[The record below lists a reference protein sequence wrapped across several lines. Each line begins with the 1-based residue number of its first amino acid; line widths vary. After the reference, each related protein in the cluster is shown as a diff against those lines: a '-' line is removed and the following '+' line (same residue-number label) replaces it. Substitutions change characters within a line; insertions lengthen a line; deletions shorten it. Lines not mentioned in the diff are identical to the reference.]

1 MQRGSHLLIARAGE
15 ARCELGAT
23 ATSMHGGRHHP
34 ACGRRSNTFA
44 WPCQMAVREGSA
56 THEAGD
62 VDRTEPTA
70 LLIDRVR
77 SMTDWQT
84 ISSLAVAG
92 GTLVL
97 AVATFSAVRSAN
109 RSANVAEE
117 GYLTGLRPLLVHS
130 LAEDHVQKVG
140 WSDRHFAQLGG
151 GQAIVEEQDGV
162 IYLALGLRN
171 AGAGIALLHGWY
183 PMPDRAFV
191 TESHASRPRLPS
203 THDRPLHPT
212 GWCRL
217 LGRGGSQ
224 SRRSRPTRPR
234 RARWPSVVRSRST
247 SCTATNKVVNTPSAG
262 SPFSPMTKKAGS
274 VAASS
279 IGTWTVRISASSHRA
294 VHIATTWEC
303 AVRPGGVEPP
313 NLQIKSPL
321 LYR

>member
-1 MQRGSHLLIARAGE
+1 
-15 ARCELGAT
+15 
-23 ATSMHGGRHHP
+23 
-34 ACGRRSNTFA
+34 
-44 WPCQMAVREGSA
+44 
-56 THEAGD
+56 
-62 VDRTEPTA
+62 
-70 LLIDRVR
+70 
-77 SMTDWQT
+77 MTDWQT

-191 TESHASRPRLPS
+191 TESHASALDFRRLTIDLYIP
-203 THDRPLHPT
+203 P
-212 GWCRL
+212 
-217 LGRGGSQ
+217 GG
-224 SRRSRPTRPR
+224 
-234 RARWPSVVRSRST
+234 
-247 SCTATNKVVNTPSAG
+247 AG
-262 SPFSPMTKKAGS
+262 YWG
-274 VAASS
+274 
-279 IGTWTVRISASSHRA
+279 G
-294 VHIATTWEC
+294 
-303 AVRPGGVEPP
+303 AVRNPDDPARPGLVSALAERRPFT
-313 NLQIKSPL
+313 IDL
-321 LYR
+321 LYGDQQGRQHTISRFTVLPDDEEGWFCRGVKHWNLDGPDPR